1 VRLPGQLKQ
10 STIQNANGLRMTVIN
25 FGARLM
31 SLWVPDQKGQFKD
44 IVLGY
49 DTPEEYFSGNLYFGA
64 TIGRFANRLA
74 NASFQLNGKVYQL
87 QANNG
92 RHTLHSG
99 SSGFQQVLWSMSEE
113 ANRVR
118 LWYESPD
125 GDGGFP
131 GHLKAE
137 VTYELTET
145 NEVLITYKATTDA
158 PTVVNLTHHSFFN
171 LAGEGNPSIE
181 NHILAIDADRFC
193 EIGDGLIPTGRL
205 LSVQDTPFDFRQPAR
220 IEERIDRYHD
230 QLKYAKGYDHNW
242 VLNKKNSEFA
252 LAAHVEEP
260 GSGRV
265 MEVWTTEPG
274 LQFYSG
280 NFLDGKDQ
288 GKDGKNYPYR
298 SALCLET
305 QHFPDSPNH
314 PDFPSTV
321 LMPEEV
327 YFQQTAYRFR
337 IDKQYRKLT

>member
-1 VRLPGQLKQ
+1 MHLPGQLKKA
-10 STIQNANGLRMTVIN
+10 TIQNPNGLQMTVIN

-31 SLWVPDQKGQFKD
+31 SLWVPDRKGQFKD
-44 IVLGY
+44 VVLGY

-74 NASFQLNGKVYQL
+74 NATFSLNGKVYQL
-87 QANNG
+87 EANND

-113 ANRVR
+113 TNGVR

-137 VTYELTET
+137 VRYELTEA
-145 NEVLITYKATTDA
+145 NELVITYKATTDA

-171 LAGEGNPSIE
+171 LAGEGDPSIE
-181 NHILAIDADRFC
+181 NHMLTIDADRFC
-193 EIGDGLIPTGRL
+193 EIGDGLIPSGRL
-205 LSVQDTPFDFRQPAR
+205 LSVHETPFDFRQPAR
-220 IEERIDRYHD
+220 IGERIDWRYD
-230 QLKYAKGYDHNW
+230 QLKFAKGYDHNW
-242 VLNKKNSEFA
+242 VLNKKDHEFA
-252 LAAHVEEP
+252 LAALVEEP

-280 NFLDGKDQ
+280 NFLDGKDR
-288 GKDGKNYPYR
+288 GKDGKSYTYR

-321 LMPEEV
+321 LMPQST
-327 YFQQTAYRFR
+327 YTQKTMYCF
-337 IDKQYRKLT
+337 KLK